1 MNPDLLIAAAL
12 VAGIAILLPATGE
25 LLTERAGVL
34 NLGIEGTMLIGAV
47 AGFAGCLHAGSVW
60 AGLALAAAAAGLFG
74 SLFGA
79 LVITLRMNQVVTGLA
94 FSILGSGI
102 SALVGKPFIGMR
114 APETVPKLDLGSLS
128 QAPFIGRAFL
138 QQDAMVYLAL
148 VIILAVGLYLR
159 YTRPGLVLRA
169 LGEAPDV
176 LDSLGINVVA
186 LRYLYVIGGASLMG
200 LGGAYLSLAFTPAW
214 IENMTAGR
222 GWIALALVIFAGW
235 RPLWLLGGALMFGL
249 IDALRFRMQIGGA
262 APIDPHFLNMLPY
275 VATLLVLILLSSSTS
290 RRRLGMPAALGI
302 AYDRERR

>member
-12 VAGIAILLPATGE
+12 VAAIAILLPATGE